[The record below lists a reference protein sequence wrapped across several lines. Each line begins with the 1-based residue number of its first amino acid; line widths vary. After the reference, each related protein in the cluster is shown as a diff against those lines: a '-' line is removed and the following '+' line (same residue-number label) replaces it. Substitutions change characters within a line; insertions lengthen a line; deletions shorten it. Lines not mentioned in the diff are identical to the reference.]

1 MSSPTPLPT
10 RVRFLADIEIVY
22 TNVTETCDICHGAF
36 DRGAHK
42 AARTICQHI
51 FGLSCLTRWVYTNAG
66 QSNTC
71 PKCRRALF
79 VNPPNTPV
87 FASGYRS
94 DRSYYYSLDMC
105 TSPVLSRTI
114 VLLIWRKLRELNPQ
128 YVIYDGDI
136 EVKILSA
143 GKCIVER
150 FGVLFFRID
159 PTHLVNLRDVAKDMI
174 KEQAETRDIFEYTS
188 VSGVPV
194 GRVKNLESVWL
205 PRVAEVFGWQL
216 EEAEIHREHIVR
228 FADSQ
233 WRFDV

>member
-10 RVRFLADIEIVY
+10 RVRFLADIGSSYIDL
-22 TNVTETCDICHGAF
+22 NGTCDICHGAF
-36 DRGAHK
+36 DRGHHIAV
-42 AARTICQHI
+42 RTKCQHI
-51 FGLSCLTRWVYTNAG
+51 FGLSCLTRWTYTNG
-66 QSNTC
+66 EQLNTC
-71 PKCRRALF
+71 PNCRRALF
-79 VNPPNTPV
+79 IKPPDFPV
-87 FASGYRS
+87 FAAGYYS
-94 DRSYYYSLDMC
+94 DSSYYYSLDMC
-105 TSPVLSRTI
+105 TNPVSSRTI
-114 VLLIWRKLRELNPQ
+114 VIHIWHQMRQVNPQ
-128 YVIYDGDI
+128 FIIYNGNI
-136 EVKILSA
+136 EAQIHRA
-143 GKCIVER
+143 GQYFADN
-150 FGVLFFRID
+150 FGLIFRID